1 MFSTHLPQVNAI
13 PREYLYLGAGAVLI
27 VSLLA
32 AIAMVAGGE
41 VKKAQARDA
50 MLASQQTAVAYC
62 VETLR
67 GAALSNC
74 MRHAKADVYNDGAK
88 STLAGNGPA
97 GPAGAVMAGGQARA
111 PADNMGMMPVSFSAV
126 R

>member
-41 VKKAQARDA
+41 VKKAKARDS

-74 MRHAKADVYNDGAK
+74 VRHARADMYNDGAK
-88 STLAGNGPA
+88 STLAGNDT
-97 GPAGAVMAGGQARA
+97 AGAVLAGGHAKA
-111 PADNMGMMPVSFSAV
+111 PADNMGMLPVSFSAV

>member
-32 AIAMVAGGE
+32 AIAVVAGGE
-41 VKKAQARDA
+41 VKKAKARDS

-74 MRHAKADVYNDGAK
+74 MRHARADMYNDGAK
-88 STLAGNGPA
+88 STLAGND
-97 GPAGAVMAGGQARA
+97 PAGAVMASGQARA
-111 PADNMGMMPVSFSAV
+111 PADNMGMMPVAFSAV

>member
-1 MFSTHLPQVNAI
+1 MFSTHLPQAHTVH
-13 PREYLYLGAGAVLI
+13 REYFYLGAGVVLI
-27 VSLLA
+27 ASLLA
-32 AIAMVAGGE
+32 AIAMVASGE
-41 VKKAQARDA
+41 VKKAQARDS

-74 MRHAKADVYNDGAK
+74 MRHARADMYNDGAK
-88 STLAGNGPA
+88 STLAVNEPS
-97 GPAGAVMAGGQARA
+97 GAVMAVGQTTAA
-111 PADNMGMMPVSFSAV
+111 ANNMGMLPVSFSAV

>member
-41 VKKAQARDA
+41 VRKAKARDS

-67 GAALSNC
+67 GAALSSC
-74 MRHAKADVYNDGAK
+74 VRHARADGYNDGAK
-88 STLAGNGPA
+88 ATLAGNDPT
-97 GPAGAVMAGGQARA
+97 GAVMASGQARA
-111 PADNMGMMPVSFSAV
+111 PVDNMGMMPVSFSAV

>member
-1 MFSTHLPQVNAI
+1 MFSTHMPQVNTV
-13 PREYLYLGAGAVLI
+13 PREYLYLGAGVVLM

-41 VKKAQARDA
+41 VKKAQARDSL
-50 MLASQQTAVAYC
+50 LASQQTAVAYC

-74 MRHAKADVYNDGAK
+74 VRHARADMYNDGAK
-88 STLAGNGPA
+88 TTLAGHEPA
-97 GPAGAVMAGGQARA
+97 GAGAVMAGGQARA
-111 PADNMGMMPVSFSAV
+111 PADNLGMMPVAFSAV

>member
-32 AIAMVAGGE
+32 AIAVVAGGE
-41 VKKAQARDA
+41 VKKAKARDSL
-50 MLASQQTAVAYC
+50 LASQQTAVAYC

-74 MRHAKADVYNDGAK
+74 VRHARVDMYNDGAK
-88 STLAGNGPA
+88 STLAGNES
-97 GPAGAVMAGGQARA
+97 AGAVLAGGQANV
-111 PADNMGMMPVSFSAV
+111 PADNMGMLPVSFSTV

>member
-1 MFSTHLPQVNAI
+1 MFSAHLPQVNPI
-13 PREYLYLGAGAVLI
+13 PREYLYLGAGVLLI

-32 AIAMVAGGE
+32 AIAVVAGGE
-41 VKKAQARDA
+41 VKKAKARDSL
-50 MLASQQTAVAYC
+50 LASQQTAVAYC

-74 MRHAKADVYNDGAK
+74 VRHARADMYNDGAK
-88 STLAGNGPA
+88 STLAGNEQ
-97 GPAGAVMAGGQARA
+97 AGAMLAGGQAKV
-111 PADNMGMMPVSFSAV
+111 PADNMGMLPVSFSAV

>member
-1 MFSTHLPQVNAI
+1 MFSAHLPQVNAI

-41 VKKAQARDA
+41 VKKAKARDS

-74 MRHAKADVYNDGAK
+74 VRHARADMYDDGAK
-88 STLAGNGPA
+88 STLAGNE
-97 GPAGAVMAGGQARA
+97 PAGAVLAGGQAKA
-111 PADNMGMMPVSFSAV
+111 PADTMGMLPVSFSAV

>member
-32 AIAMVAGGE
+32 AIAVVAGGE
-41 VKKAQARDA
+41 VKKAKARDS

-62 VETLR
+62 VEPRR

-74 MRHAKADVYNDGAK
+74 VRHARADMYNDGAK
-88 STLAGNGPA
+88 SPLAGNE
-97 GPAGAVMAGGQARA
+97 PAGAVLAGGQANV
-111 PADNMGMMPVSFSAV
+111 PADNMGMLPVSFSTV

>member
-32 AIAMVAGGE
+32 AIAVVAGGE
-41 VKKAQARDA
+41 VKKAKARDS

-74 MRHAKADVYNDGAK
+74 VRHARADMYNDGAK
-88 STLAGNGPA
+88 STLAGNE
-97 GPAGAVMAGGQARA
+97 PAGAVLAGGQANV
-111 PADNMGMMPVSFSAV
+111 PADNIGMLPVSFSTV

>member
-41 VKKAQARDA
+41 VKKAKARDA

-74 MRHAKADVYNDGAK
+74 VRHARADMYNDGAK
-88 STLAGNGPA
+88 STLAGND
-97 GPAGAVMAGGQARA
+97 PAGAVMAGGQARA

>member
-1 MFSTHLPQVNAI
+1 MFSTPMPQVNTV
-13 PREYLYLGAGAVLI
+13 PREYLYLGAGVVLI

-32 AIAMVAGGE
+32 AIAMVASGE
-41 VKKAQARDA
+41 VKKAQARDS
-50 MLASQQTAVAYC
+50 MLASQHTAVAYC

-67 GAALSNC
+67 GAAISNC
-74 MRHAKADVYNDGAK
+74 MRHARADMYNDGAK
-88 STLAGNGPA
+88 STLAGNDL
-97 GPAGAVMAGGQARA
+97 AGAVMASGQAKA

>member
-32 AIAMVAGGE
+32 AIAVVAGGE
-41 VKKAQARDA
+41 VKKAKARDS

-74 MRHAKADVYNDGAK
+74 VRHARADMYNDGAK
-88 STLAGNGPA
+88 STLAGNE
-97 GPAGAVMAGGQARA
+97 PAGAVLAGGQANV
-111 PADNMGMMPVSFSAV
+111 PADNMGMLPVSFSTV

>member
-1 MFSTHLPQVNAI
+1 MFSNHLPPVNAI

-41 VKKAQARDA
+41 VKKAKARDSL
-50 MLASQQTAVAYC
+50 LASQQTAVAYC

-74 MRHAKADVYNDGAK
+74 VRHARADMYNDGAK
-88 STLAGNGPA
+88 STLAGNEPV
-97 GPAGAVMAGGQARA
+97 GAMVAGGQSRA
-111 PADNMGMMPVSFSAV
+111 PADNMGMLPVSFSAV

>member
-74 MRHAKADVYNDGAK
+74 VRHARADMYNDGAK
-88 STLAGNGPA
+88 STLAGND
-97 GPAGAVMAGGQARA
+97 PAGAVMAGGQARA

>member
-1 MFSTHLPQVNAI
+1 MFSTHMPQVNTI
-13 PREYLYLGAGAVLI
+13 PREYLYLGAGVVLI

-32 AIAMVAGGE
+32 AVAMVAGGE
-41 VKKAQARDA
+41 VKKAQARDS

-67 GAALSNC
+67 GAALNNC
-74 MRHAKADVYNDGAK
+74 MRHARSDVYNDGAK
-88 STLAGNGPA
+88 STLAGNAPV
-97 GPAGAVMAGGQARA
+97 GAVVAGGQAKA
-111 PADNMGMMPVSFSAV
+111 SADNMGLIPVSFSAV

>member
-13 PREYLYLGAGAVLI
+13 PREYLYLGAGVVLI
-27 VSLLA
+27 VSLLT
-32 AIAMVAGGE
+32 AIAVVAGGE
-41 VKKAQARDA
+41 VKKAKARDS

-74 MRHAKADVYNDGAK
+74 VRHARADMYNDGAK
-88 STLAGNGPA
+88 STLAGNE
-97 GPAGAVMAGGQARA
+97 PAGAVLAGGQANV
-111 PADNMGMMPVSFSAV
+111 PADNMGMLPVSFSTV

>member
-1 MFSTHLPQVNAI
+1 MFSTHMPQINTV
-13 PREYLYLGAGAVLI
+13 PREYLYLGAGVVLI

-32 AIAMVAGGE
+32 AMAMVAGGE
-41 VKKAQARDA
+41 VKKAQARDS
-50 MLASQQTAVAYC
+50 MLASQHTAVAYC

-74 MRHAKADVYNDGAK
+74 MRHARADVYNDGAK
-88 STLAGNGPA
+88 PTLAGND
-97 GPAGAVMAGGQARA
+97 PAGAVMAGGQARA
-111 PADNMGMMPVSFSAV
+111 PADNIGLMPVSFNAV

>member
-1 MFSTHLPQVNAI
+1 MFSTHMPQVNTI
-13 PREYLYLGAGAVLI
+13 PREYLYLGAGVVLM

-32 AIAMVAGGE
+32 AMAMVAGGE
-41 VKKAQARDA
+41 VKKAQARDSL
-50 MLASQQTAVAYC
+50 LASQQTAVAYC

-74 MRHAKADVYNDGAK
+74 MRHARADVYSDGAK
-88 STLAGNGPA
+88 STLAGNE
-97 GPAGAVMAGGQARA
+97 PAGAVLAGGRAKA
-111 PADNMGMMPVSFSAV
+111 PADNMGLIPVSFSAV

>member
-1 MFSTHLPQVNAI
+1 MFSTHLPQVTTV
-13 PREYLYLGAGAVLI
+13 PREYLYLGAGVVLI

-32 AIAMVAGGE
+32 AIAMVASGE
-41 VKKAQARDA
+41 VKKAQARDSL
-50 MLASQQTAVAYC
+50 LASQQTAMAYC

-74 MRHAKADVYNDGAK
+74 MRHARAEGFNDGAQP
-88 STLAGNGPA
+88 TLAGHD
-97 GPAGAVMAGGQARA
+97 PAGALMAGGQARA
-111 PADNMGMMPVSFSAV
+111 PADNIGMMPVSFSAV

>member
-1 MFSTHLPQVNAI
+1 MFSTHMPQVNAI

-74 MRHAKADVYNDGAK
+74 VRHARADMYNDGAK
-88 STLAGNGPA
+88 STLAGNEPT
-97 GPAGAVMAGGQARA
+97 GAVLAGGQARA
-111 PADNMGMMPVSFSAV
+111 PADNMGMMPVAFSAV

>member
-1 MFSTHLPQVNAI
+1 MFSTHMPQVNTI
-13 PREYLYLGAGAVLI
+13 PREYLYLGAGVVLI

-32 AIAMVAGGE
+32 AVAMVAGGE
-41 VKKAQARDA
+41 VRKAQARDS

-74 MRHAKADVYNDGAK
+74 MRHARADVYNDGAK
-88 STLAGNGPA
+88 PTLAGSDA
-97 GPAGAVMAGGQARA
+97 AGAVMAGGQARA
-111 PADNMGMMPVSFSAV
+111 PADNIGLIPVSFGAV

>member
-1 MFSTHLPQVNAI
+1 MFSTHLPQVHTVH
-13 PREYLYLGAGAVLI
+13 RDYFYLGAGVVLI
-27 VSLLA
+27 AALLA
-32 AIAMVAGGE
+32 SIAMVASGE
-41 VKKAQARDA
+41 VKKAHARDS

-74 MRHAKADVYNDGAK
+74 MRHARADMYNDGAK
-88 STLAGNGPA
+88 STLAGNEPT
-97 GPAGAVMAGGQARA
+97 GAVMAGGPTKA
-111 PADNMGMMPVSFSAV
+111 PSDNMGMLPVSFRAV

>member
-13 PREYLYLGAGAVLI
+13 PREYLYLGAGVLLI

-32 AIAMVAGGE
+32 AIAVVAGGE
-41 VKKAQARDA
+41 VKKAKARDS

-74 MRHAKADVYNDGAK
+74 VRHARADMYNDGAK
-88 STLAGNGPA
+88 STLAGNE
-97 GPAGAVMAGGQARA
+97 PAGAVLAGGQAKV
-111 PADNMGMMPVSFSAV
+111 PADNMGMLPVSFSAV

>member
-1 MFSTHLPQVNAI
+1 MFSTHMPQVNTV
-13 PREYLYLGAGAVLI
+13 PREYLYLGAGVVLI

-32 AIAMVAGGE
+32 AIAMVASGE
-41 VKKAQARDA
+41 VKKAQARDS

-62 VETLR
+62 VENLR

-74 MRHAKADVYNDGAK
+74 MRHARAEVYNDGAK
-88 STLAGNGPA
+88 STLAGNE
-97 GPAGAVMAGGQARA
+97 PAGAVMAAGQTRA
-111 PADNMGMMPVSFSAV
+111 PVDNMGMMPVSFNAV

>member
-1 MFSTHLPQVNAI
+1 MFSTHMPPVNTV
-13 PREYLYLGAGAVLI
+13 PREYLYLGAGALLM

-32 AIAMVAGGE
+32 AMAMVAGGE
-41 VKKAQARDA
+41 VKKAKARDSL
-50 MLASQQTAVAYC
+50 LASQQTAVAYC

-74 MRHAKADVYNDGAK
+74 MRHARADMYNDGAK
-88 STLAGNGPA
+88 SPLAGNE
-97 GPAGAVMAGGQARA
+97 PAGAVMAGGQSKA
-111 PADNMGMMPVSFSAV
+111 PADNMGMIPVSFSAV

>member
-1 MFSTHLPQVNAI
+1 MFSTHMPQVHTI
-13 PREYLYLGAGAVLI
+13 PREYLFLGAGVVLM

-32 AIAMVAGGE
+32 AIAMVASGE
-41 VKKAQARDA
+41 VKKAQARNSL
-50 MLASQQTAVAYC
+50 LASQQTAVAYC

-74 MRHAKADVYNDGAK
+74 VRHARADMYNDGAK

-97 GPAGAVMAGGQARA
+97 GAGAVMAGGQARA
-111 PADNMGMMPVSFSAV
+111 PADNLGMMPVSFSAV

>member
-1 MFSTHLPQVNAI
+1 MFSTHMPQVNTV
-13 PREYLYLGAGAVLI
+13 PREYLYLGAGVVLMG
-27 VSLLA
+27 SLLA

-41 VKKAQARDA
+41 VKKAQARDSL
-50 MLASQQTAVAYC
+50 LASQQTAVAYC

-74 MRHAKADVYNDGAK
+74 VRHARADMYNDGAK
-88 STLAGNGPA
+88 STLAGNDPA
-97 GPAGAVMAGGQARA
+97 GAGAVMAGGQARV
-111 PADNMGMMPVSFSAV
+111 PADNLGMMPVSFSAV

>member
-1 MFSTHLPQVNAI
+1 MFSTHMPQVNAI

-41 VKKAQARDA
+41 VKKAKARDA

-74 MRHAKADVYNDGAK
+74 VRHARADMYNDGAK
-88 STLAGNGPA
+88 STLAGND
-97 GPAGAVMAGGQARA
+97 PAGAVMAGGQARA